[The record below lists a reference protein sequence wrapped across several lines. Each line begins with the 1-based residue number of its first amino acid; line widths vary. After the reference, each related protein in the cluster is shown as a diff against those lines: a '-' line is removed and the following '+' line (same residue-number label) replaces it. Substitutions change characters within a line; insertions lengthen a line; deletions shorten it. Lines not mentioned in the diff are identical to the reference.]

1 MPCEAPRNVHRP
13 TNGGPLSFT
22 GPRKDGQSYTAMQ
35 LPCGTCLLCQE
46 EKARQQAVRI
56 YHESMSY
63 MESSFITLSYAPK
76 HEPQYGSL
84 HYEHLVKFWKR
95 MRKHLWQKQRKRLRY
110 YAVGEYGD
118 KSLRPHY
125 HACVFGHAF
134 TDNRIILKT
143 TPHLL
148 WTCPLLEEWWGL
160 GYVSVGALNFRTAR
174 YTASYVTKKLRSKQ
188 QYVRTDETTG
198 ELIPL
203 EQPRSFMSRN
213 LGKKWWEENRHF
225 VSAHDYVVI
234 DGRKQKPPRAYDK
247 WLASINKLPMELI
260 KEQRQLNSTKLSQG
274 AINARASDVR
284 AKKQLKS
291 TAI

>member
-1 MPCEAPRNVHRP
+1 M
-13 TNGGPLSFT
+13 T
-22 GPRKDGQSYTAMQ
+22 

-56 YHESMSY
+56 YHESLGY
-63 MESSFITLSYAPK
+63 LESSFITLSYRPK
-76 HEPQYGSL
+76 DEPPHGGLRYDD
-84 HYEHLVKFWKR
+84 LVKFWKR
-95 MRKHLWQKQRKRLRY
+95 VREHLWQKQRKKLRY

-134 TDNRIILKT
+134 VEDRIILKT

-148 WTCPLLEEWWGL
+148 WTCPLLAEWWGL

-188 QYVRTDETTG
+188 QYVRTDESTG

-213 LGKKWWEENRHF
+213 LGKKWWQENRHF

-247 WLASINKLPMELI
+247 WLAAINELPMEMI
-260 KEQRQLNSTKLSQG
+260 KEERKSKVIQLSQEQAYAR
-274 AINARASDVR
+274 AINVR
-284 AKKQLKS
+284 AQKQFKT